1 MSKVLKT
8 LTKQSLSQ
16 EEEEECSL
24 SRKSFLKL
32 ALFSGWW
39 RVTGGVNTAA
49 PCYGRCLI
57 CMCDCVDASLKGQ
70 RSQITAFYISNQI
83 KLWHFKR
90 FSGIQKAKEEAR
102 REKEKEV
109 RSTPRVPGGASQ
121 KKHACVS
128 GVSGSIS
135 EGFFWN
141 LFSCRE
147 GGASLSIACHS
158 WGVLGGD
165 SFLWS
170 FLMKSRGGGHHWRA
184 KCDLV
189 TDLITEQRKAIT
201 RKDQKLPTPL
211 KAQQLCRKVI
221 STQEDRCQVKT

>member
-1 MSKVLKT
+1 MVVVLKKNTQKQQRLKRMAKVLKT

-32 ALFSGWW
+32 ALFSGGW

-49 PCYGRCLI
+49 PCHGRCLI

-90 FSGIQKAKEEAR
+90 FTGIQEAR
-102 REKEKEV
+102 RKKEKEV
-109 RSTPRVPGGASQ
+109 RSTPCVPGGVPQ

-128 GVSGSIS
+128 GVSGSIL
-135 EGFFWN
+135 EGF
-141 LFSCRE
+141 SE
-147 GGASLSIACHS
+147 TSSAA
-158 WGVLGGD
+158 
-165 SFLWS
+165 
-170 FLMKSRGGGHHWRA
+170 
-184 KCDLV
+184 
-189 TDLITEQRKAIT
+189 E
-201 RKDQKLPTPL
+201 
-211 KAQQLCRKVI
+211 KVGLAWA
-221 STQEDRCQVKT
+221 